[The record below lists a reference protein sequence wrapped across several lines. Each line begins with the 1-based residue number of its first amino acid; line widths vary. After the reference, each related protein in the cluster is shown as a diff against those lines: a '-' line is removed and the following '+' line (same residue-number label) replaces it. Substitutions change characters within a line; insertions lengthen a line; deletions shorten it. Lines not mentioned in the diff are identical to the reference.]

1 MNELSVLQVT
11 PAGFLALHG
20 PLVASTPALLA
31 WTAAVAAGLAP
42 AGNRAPARNG
52 APAGRWLIVITG
64 VAAAWLLLALALLPG
79 GASAAYQPGNS
90 PVSLHGGAVM
100 AALGCSLAGAWCARR
115 RSPFAWGMWCG
126 AGLLVPLICGALLE
140 RLYA

>member
-1 MNELSVLQVT
+1 MSELSVLQVT
-11 PAGFLALHG
+11 PAGYLALHG

-31 WTAAVAAGLAP
+31 WTTAVAARLAP
-42 AGNRAPARNG
+42 G
-52 APAGRWLIVITG
+52 GRWPIVITG

-79 GASAAYQPGNS
+79 GAAAAYQPGNS
-90 PVSLHGGAVM
+90 PVSLQWGAVI

-115 RSPFAWGMWCG
+115 LSPMAWGLWCG
-126 AGLLVPLICGALLE
+126 AGLLVPLILCALLE